1 MLSFAQILFHWLL
14 TILSIQVLVFLRTKF
29 TNKSDI
35 QFLRMQ
41 KVMMKQHSDVI
52 KKFGRYPHRNELF
65 GRVSTPE
72 EKTWL
77 MDPKR
82 PHWAKS
88 QGKKRNANVSSTLVA
103 GATLVVLLALAG
115 AMAWRYWDQ
124 KERTGETSSATA
136 SAGEDDG
143 DWM

>member
-1 MLSFAQILFHWLL
+1 ME
-14 TILSIQVLVFLRTKF
+14 VLVFLRTKF
-29 TNKSDI
+29 TAESDI

-41 KVMMKQHSDVI
+41 KVMMKQHGDVI

-65 GRVSTPE
+65 GRVTTPE
-72 EKTWL
+72 EKAWL

-88 QGKKRNANVSSTLVA
+88 QGKRTAEPKFSSTVVA

-115 AMAWRYWDQ
+115 AMAWNYWVQ
-124 KERTGETSSATA
+124 KERTGETSSKTA
-136 SAGEDDG
+136 SSGEVDDG